1 MAFQAEQKIK
11 IQILSSLGTDQVFR
25 LLSDH
30 EVGVVMKTLGLLRN
44 LLSTKPHIDLIMA
57 QHGRQI
63 MQAVILILE
72 GEHSP
77 DVKEQALCILANIA
91 DGETAKEFIMSNE
104 DVLRKLTNYM
114 VCSIQSFL
122 QKQFSFIYLF
132 IFQHKFLPLVNWLN
146 QFSRIRTSNCR
157 RQPRFVLVIWHGMKT
172 VAAWNVKLVLENLV
186 SIEFCSNYSAPMTP
200 RCLKSIITQD

>member
-11 IQILSSLGTDQVFR
+11 IQIMSSLGTDQVFR

-30 EVGVVMKTLGLLRN
+30 EVAVVMKTLGLLRN
-44 LLSTKPHIDLIMA
+44 LLSTKPHIDLIMN

-114 VCSIQSFL
+114 VFNFFMDKLIN
-122 QKQFSFIYLF
+122 FILL
-132 IFQHKFLPLVNWLN
+132 LPVT
-146 QFSRIRTSNCR
+146 FERETSNCR
-157 RQPRFVLVIWHGMKT
+157 HFLHRQPGMERR
-172 VAAWNVKLVLENLV
+172 AR
-186 SIEFCSNYSAPMTP
+186 IF
-200 RCLKSIITQD
+200 

>member
-1 MAFQAEQKIK
+1 
-11 IQILSSLGTDQVFR
+11 
-25 LLSDH
+25 
-30 EVGVVMKTLGLLRN
+30 
-44 LLSTKPHIDLIMA
+44 MA

-114 VCSIQSFL
+114 VSGLSQHR
-122 QKQFSFIYLF
+122 KVKAQFINKDLLCP
-132 IFQHKFLPLVNWLN
+132 LPL
-146 QFSRIRTSNCR
+146 
-157 RQPRFVLVIWHGMKT
+157 T
-172 VAAWNVKLVLENLV
+172 VAFERETADGRYVLH
-186 SIEFCSNYSAPMTP
+186 
-200 RCLKSIITQD
+200 R

>member
-11 IQILSSLGTDQVFR
+11 IQILTSLGTDQVFR

-30 EVGVVMKTLGLLRN
+30 EVAVVMKTLGLLRN
-44 LLSTKPHIDLIMA
+44 LLSTKPHIDLIMML
-57 QHGRQI
+57 HGRQI

-114 VCSIQSFL
+114 VS
-122 QKQFSFIYLF
+122 
-132 IFQHKFLPLVNWLN
+132 
-146 QFSRIRTSNCR
+146 
-157 RQPRFVLVIWHGMKT
+157 
-172 VAAWNVKLVLENLV
+172 
-186 SIEFCSNYSAPMTP
+186 SAFDT
-200 RCLKSIITQD
+200 